1 MTKPNGEH
9 QRPARHNLA
18 LLLLLLLA
26 QQQTRKSPS
35 KIPLGLLQQSLWQV

>member
-18 LLLLLLLA
+18 LLLLLLA

-35 KIPLGLLQQSLWQV
+35 KILLGLLQQSLKQV